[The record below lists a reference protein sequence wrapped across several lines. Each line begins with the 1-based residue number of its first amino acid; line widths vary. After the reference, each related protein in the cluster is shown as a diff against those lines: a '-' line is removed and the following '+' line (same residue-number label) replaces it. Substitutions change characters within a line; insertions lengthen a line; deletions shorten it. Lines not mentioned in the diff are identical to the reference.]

1 MFNSIPSEIT
11 TQIYEFD
18 PTYKNILDQSLQ
30 LIDQSSRRIELKELH
45 KKISENIIEM
55 NNKLGEIRVGNF
67 SAYQTQA
74 ICDLVDTK
82 IQESSKMFKQIK
94 NLRKEM
100 KNFI

>member
-1 MFNSIPSEIT
+1 MPSEIT

-18 PTYKNILDQSLQ
+18 PTYKNILDQSLL

-55 NNKLGEIRVGNF
+55 NNKLGEIRVGNL
-67 SAYQTQA
+67 SAYQTRA
-74 ICDLVDTK
+74 ICREVDTK
-82 IQESSKMFKQIK
+82 TQESSVIFKQIK